1 VRSPQWNGVSLGV
14 SQYLLG
20 YFLSED
26 LFVSG
31 LRTEHLDD
39 LDFLR
44 RVFASLVHYLLMDG
58 YYN

>member
-1 VRSPQWNGVSLGV
+1 VRSPHWNGVSLRV

-20 YFLSED
+20 QFLGKD